1 MIWNMYLQNMKER
14 LFQSKR
20 GSEKNRGISGRGCGA
35 PGRALVFVLLISMVL
50 CGCADSGD
58 AGGQQKETED
68 AGKLRVVTT
77 IFPQYDFVR
86 QIAGENLGL
95 QMLLKPGEETHSYEP
110 TPQDIIAIQ
119 KADLFIYVGGENDS
133 WVEDI
138 LDSPEMKNVNT
149 LRLVDCV
156 DTLEEEHVEGMQ
168 EERGGHE
175 HSEDAHETHE
185 AEELHDAHETHE
197 MEKLH
202 DAQETG
208 ELHDAYEAHEAEDS
222 HEGHV
227 HTADEHV
234 WTSPK
239 NAVKIVEQIAEELCR
254 LDEVH
259 ALEYEQNADHYIE
272 ELQDLD
278 SQFRQVAELA
288 EHDTLLFGDRFPFR
302 YFAQEYGL
310 SYYAAFSGCA
320 SDTEPSA
327 ATMAFLINKAKEEQ
341 IPVILKME
349 LSNKNIASAIAEAT
363 GTEVREFYSCHNL
376 TAEQF
381 AAGETYLSMM
391 QKNVLTLKEALGE
404 WH

>member
-1 MIWNMYLQNMKER
+1 MIWNMCLRNMKEN
-14 LFQSKR
+14 LFQSREKR
-20 GSEKNRGISGRGCGA
+20 NQTLNRNHSEDKNRSRKHVYA
-35 PGRALVFVLLISMVL
+35 TRLLALSLTAGLVLS
-50 CGCADSGD
+50 GCAVPGN
-58 AGGQQKETED
+58 QKDTED
-68 AGKLRVVTT
+68 DGKLKVVTT

-86 QIAGENLGL
+86 QIAGEQVSL

-119 KADLFIYVGGENDS
+119 KSDLFIYVGGENDV

-138 LDSPEMKNVNT
+138 LDSPEMASVNT

-168 EERGGHE
+168 EERG
-175 HSEDAHETHE
+175 AHDHHE
-185 AEELHDAHETHE
+185 AEEEHEAGEHEEIHEDHDE
-197 MEKLH
+197 
-202 DAQETG
+202 
-208 ELHDAYEAHEAEDS
+208 YEAHEAEDS

-227 HTADEHV
+227 HSADEHV

-239 NAVKIVEQIAEELCR
+239 NAAEITEQIGAELCR
-254 LDEVH
+254 LDEAH
-259 ALEYEQNADHYIE
+259 ASEYLQNIDSYTE
-272 ELQDLD
+272 KLSELD
-278 SQFRQVAELA
+278 SQFRQVVEQA

-302 YFAQEYGL
+302 YFAEEYDL
-310 SYYAAFSGCA
+310 EYYAAFSGCA

-327 ATMAFLINKAKEEQ
+327 ATMAFLINKVKEEK
-341 IPVILKME
+341 IPVVLKME
-349 LSNKNIASAIAEAT
+349 LSNENIANAVAEAT
-363 GTEVREFYSCHNL
+363 GAEVREFYSCHNL

-391 QKNVLTLKEALGE
+391 QKNVETLKEALGE